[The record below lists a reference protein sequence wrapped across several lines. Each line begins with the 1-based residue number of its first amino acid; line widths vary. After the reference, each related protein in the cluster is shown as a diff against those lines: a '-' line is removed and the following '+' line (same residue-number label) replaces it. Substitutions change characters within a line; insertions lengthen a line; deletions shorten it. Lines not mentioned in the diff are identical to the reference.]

1 MTDTQRILLKVNQVL
16 RMRNEC
22 NKSLI
27 RATDETEFMHDVCR
41 IIVETGW
48 YNKAWIG
55 FGGKDEKLPVRL
67 VAQHGFGMGY
77 LEKNGIAEDKIYYGG
92 GAAGTAVR
100 SGKPCIERD
109 ITYGPASPARDSAVQ
124 KGDLSSIALPL
135 QDEKRTFGALCIY
148 ASEPDAFDRKE
159 IDLITDLAND
169 LSHGIT
175 WLRERS
181 RLMQLERQLLQA
193 QKMEVVGQIASGI
206 AHDFNNI
213 LSAII
218 NYSFIL
224 RNRLKEDD
232 ASRNAVDNIL
242 SLSDKAS
249 RITKGLLAFG
259 RKQNFEFVPV
269 KLNDIIRNVE
279 HLLSKFAGENVEFM
293 ARLSDMDPGII
304 ADINQIDQVIIN
316 LVINA
321 RDSMPDGGILTL
333 GTDIME
339 IDDGFIKTHGFGE
352 PGVYAT
358 LSVSDT
364 GTGMDEETR
373 QRIFDPFFTTKRPD
387 KGTGLGLSVTYGIVK
402 QHNGYITVDSE
413 PAKGSI
419 FRIYF
424 PAIMASSG
432 VEKTGNIPDIMGKSE
447 TILIAE
453 DEIDIRSSM
462 RTILEKFGYKVIEAE
477 SGRDAIEKFSG
488 SKDKVHLLVIDDVM
502 PGEKGREVFKQIN
515 KMKPGIRAIITS
527 GHTEEFL
534 QGKNVFDSKMTFL
547 SKPVLPHHFLAKIRE
562 ALGRDR
568 TA

>member
-1 MTDTQRILLKVNQVL
+1 M
-16 RMRNEC
+16 
-22 NKSLI
+22 
-27 RATDETEFMHDVCR
+27 
-41 IIVETGW
+41 
-48 YNKAWIG
+48 
-55 FGGKDEKLPVRL
+55 
-67 VAQHGFGMGY
+67 
-77 LEKNGIAEDKIYYGG
+77 
-92 GAAGTAVR
+92 
-100 SGKPCIERD
+100 
-109 ITYGPASPARDSAVQ
+109 Q